1 MGFRHMT
8 ILMAHNNIA
17 RVENGRFQVDR
28 KFLVGMRRYA
38 ELIRAPLITV
48 HPEATGDTPIMD
60 RVEAPCSE
68 LPFKVMTV
76 KVDGWG
82 RTLPADIP
90 RLRDAISASVLVYG
104 WGLSAAKLAA
114 QLNVPYILVLEYD
127 LGTQIVATTSQT
139 ANPLRRANRA
149 VRCAWRYFTVEVPEM
164 RRAQSLHCN
173 GYPIYQAVRSH
184 NPSRLLYL
192 DSRLSEDMLISPQQ
206 LAARLASRVGRP
218 LRLLY
223 SGRYERMK
231 GVDDAIRVAIE
242 CLRRGLD
249 VEMYCYGQGSLR
261 ADMEALAATAARPD
275 RIHINDSVPYPEL
288 VKIAQ
293 TCDVFVCCHIQS
305 DPSCT
310 YLESLGAGL
319 PIVGYDNRMWRSL
332 CRDSRAGYSS
342 RLGRPGAVADA
353 VQRLASDHQILAAMS
368 AKAREFAQAHCYER
382 EFAKRIDALNA
393 AVSLPHLPEHQAMA
407 VRS

>member
-1 MGFRHMT
+1 MT
-8 ILMAHNNIA
+8 VLMAHNNVA

-28 KFLVGMRRYA
+28 KFLVGMQRYA
-38 ELIRAPLITV
+38 ERIRSPLLTV

-60 RVEAPCSE
+60 RVEAPLAE
-68 LPFKVMTV
+68 LRFNVMTV

-82 RTLPADIP
+82 QTLPADIP
-90 RLRDAISASVLVYG
+90 RLRDAISESALVYG
-104 WGLSAAKLAA
+104 GGLGAPRLARK
-114 QLNVPYILVLEYD
+114 LNVPYVLVLEYD
-127 LGTQIVATTSQT
+127 LATQIVAATSQT
-139 ANPLRRANRA
+139 AKPLRRASRA
-149 VRCAWRYFTVEVPEM
+149 ARCAWRHFTVGIPEM
-164 RRAQSLHCN
+164 RRAHSLHCN
-173 GYPIYQAVRSH
+173 GYPIYDAARPH
-184 NPSRLLYL
+184 NPNRLFYL
-192 DSRLSEDMLISPQQ
+192 DSRLSEDMVVSPQQ
-206 LAARLASRVGRP
+206 LASRLASRAGRP

-231 GVDDAIRVAIE
+231 GADDAVRVGLE

-249 VEMYCYGQGSLR
+249 IEMYCYGQGNLR
-261 ADMEALAATAARPD
+261 ADMEALAATAARPG
-275 RIHINDSVPYPEL
+275 RICINDSVPYPEL

-332 CRDSRAGYSS
+332 YRDCGAGYCSP
-342 RLGRPGAVADA
+342 LADPGSVADA
-353 VQRLASDHQILAAMS
+353 VQLLASDQQTLAAMS
-368 AKAREFAQAHCYER
+368 VKAREFAQAHGYER

-393 AVSLPHLPEHQAMA
+393 AVLLPPATNIS
-407 VRS
+407 R